1 MKPTLRKLVQDIN
14 ILLQNNNNGT
24 LDREKE
30 FLKIAEEIKASLQTN
45 DESPIGIKEDLE
57 LLRDNIKKLE
67 SKMFKDQQ
75 IFDDFLN
82 FLEQKNKI
90 LYYLSLNQ

>member
-1 MKPTLRKLVQDIN
+1 MKSTLKKLVQDLN
-14 ILLQNNNNGT
+14 ILLQINNNVT

-82 FLEQKNKI
+82 FLEQKK
-90 LYYLSLNQ
+90 

>member
-1 MKPTLRKLVQDIN
+1 MKPTLRKLVQDLN

-30 FLKIAEEIKASLQTN
+30 FLKIAEEIKASLLTN

-82 FLEQKNKI
+82 FLEQKK
-90 LYYLSLNQ
+90 

>member
-1 MKPTLRKLVQDIN
+1 MKNLN

-82 FLEQKNKI
+82 FLEQKK
-90 LYYLSLNQ
+90 

>member
-1 MKPTLRKLVQDIN
+1 MKPTLRKLVQDLN
-14 ILLQNNNNGT
+14 ILLQNNNNGA
-24 LDREKE
+24 LEREKE
-30 FLKIAEEIKASLQTN
+30 FLKIAEEIKASLQPN
-45 DESPIGIKEDLE
+45 VESPIDNKEDLE

-82 FLEQKNKI
+82 FLEQKK
-90 LYYLSLNQ
+90 

>member
-1 MKPTLRKLVQDIN
+1 MKPTLRKLVQDLN

-30 FLKIAEEIKASLQTN
+30 FLKIAEEIKASLQMN
-45 DESPIGIKEDLE
+45 VESPIDIKEDLE

-82 FLEQKNKI
+82 FLEQKK
-90 LYYLSLNQ
+90 

>member
-1 MKPTLRKLVQDIN
+1 MKPTLKKLVQDLN

-82 FLEQKNKI
+82 FLEQKK
-90 LYYLSLNQ
+90 

>member
-1 MKPTLRKLVQDIN
+1 MKPTLRKLVQDLN
-14 ILLQNNNNGT
+14 ILLQNNNYGT

-82 FLEQKNKI
+82 FLEQKK
-90 LYYLSLNQ
+90 

>member
-1 MKPTLRKLVQDIN
+1 MKPTLRKLVQDLN
-14 ILLQNNNNGT
+14 ILLQNNNNNGT

-82 FLEQKNKI
+82 FLEQKK
-90 LYYLSLNQ
+90 

>member
-1 MKPTLRKLVQDIN
+1 MKPKLRKLVQDLN
-14 ILLQNNNNGT
+14 IILQNNNNGT

-30 FLKIAEEIKASLQTN
+30 FFKITEEIKASLQTN
-45 DESPIGIKEDLE
+45 DESQIDIKKDLQ

-67 SKMFKDQQ
+67 SKMVKDQQ

-82 FLEQKNKI
+82 FLEQKK
-90 LYYLSLNQ
+90 

>member
-1 MKPTLRKLVQDIN
+1 MKPTLRKLVQDLN

-45 DESPIGIKEDLE
+45 DESPIGINEDLE

-82 FLEQKNKI
+82 FLEQKK
-90 LYYLSLNQ
+90 

>member
-1 MKPTLRKLVQDIN
+1 MKPTLRKLVQDLN

-67 SKMFKDQQ
+67 SKLQEERR
-75 IFDDFLN
+75 
-82 FLEQKNKI
+82 LESKALKKQ
-90 LYYLSLNQ
+90 S

>member
-1 MKPTLRKLVQDIN
+1 MKSTLKKLVQDLN
-14 ILLQNNNNGT
+14 ILLQINNNVT

-30 FLKIAEEIKASLQTN
+30 FLKIAEEIKASLQTK
-45 DESPIGIKEDLE
+45 DESPIDIKEDLQ

-67 SKMFKDQQ
+67 SKMVKDQQ

-82 FLEQKNKI
+82 FLEQKK
-90 LYYLSLNQ
+90 

>member
-1 MKPTLRKLVQDIN
+1 MKPTLRKLVQDLN

-57 LLRDNIKKLE
+57 LLRDNIKKTP
-67 SKMFKDQQ
+67 Q
-75 IFDDFLN
+75 
-82 FLEQKNKI
+82 
-90 LYYLSLNQ
+90 

>member
-1 MKPTLRKLVQDIN
+1 MKPTLRKLVQDLN

-45 DESPIGIKEDLE
+45 VESPIDIKEDLE

-82 FLEQKNKI
+82 FLEQKK
-90 LYYLSLNQ
+90 

>member
-1 MKPTLRKLVQDIN
+1 MKPTLRKLVQDLN

-24 LDREKE
+24 LYREKE
-30 FLKIAEEIKASLQTN
+30 FLKIDEEIKASLQTN

-82 FLEQKNKI
+82 FLEQKK
-90 LYYLSLNQ
+90 

>member
-1 MKPTLRKLVQDIN
+1 M
-14 ILLQNNNNGT
+14 
-24 LDREKE
+24 DREKE

-82 FLEQKNKI
+82 FLEQKK
-90 LYYLSLNQ
+90 

>member
-1 MKPTLRKLVQDIN
+1 MKPTLRKLVQDLN

-82 FLEQKNKI
+82 FLEKKK
-90 LYYLSLNQ
+90 

>member
-1 MKPTLRKLVQDIN
+1 MKPTLRKLVQDLN

-30 FLKIAEEIKASLQTN
+30 FFKITEEIKASLQTN
-45 DESPIGIKEDLE
+45 DESPIDIKEDLQ

-67 SKMFKDQQ
+67 SKMVKDQQ

-82 FLEQKNKI
+82 FLEQKK
-90 LYYLSLNQ
+90 

>member
-1 MKPTLRKLVQDIN
+1 MKPTLRKLVQDLN

-82 FLEQKNKI
+82 FLEQKK
-90 LYYLSLNQ
+90 